1 MRFTPDVYFPV
12 LKSYFNL
19 LNIYFTTVKRHFMT
33 FTFII
38 MCERIHSVVFVA
50 LCSSQYI
57 KYKFGSDLSRF
68 HSLFYILIFM

>member
-33 FTFII
+33 FAFII

-57 KYKFGSDLSRF
+57 KYEFGSDLSRF
-68 HSLFYILIFM
+68 HTLFYILIFM

>member
-12 LKSYFNL
+12 LKSYFSL

-33 FTFII
+33 FAFII

-50 LCSSQYI
+50 LCSS
-57 KYKFGSDLSRF
+57 
-68 HSLFYILIFM
+68 

>member
-1 MRFTPDVYFPV
+1 MRFTPDVYFLV

-33 FTFII
+33 FAFII
-38 MCERIHSVVFVA
+38 MCERIYSVVFGA
-50 LCSSQYI
+50 LCSSRYI
-57 KYKFGSDLSRF
+57 KYEFGSDLSRF